1 MKSVAPILLFFF
13 IAFLSTPTIV
23 SLIENDTDISMFY
36 SFSEEEVNKNFKE
49 IKAELKQNFDYPI
62 VVAKSS
68 LNSEIIS
75 ENLSRHDTVL
85 EKIFSPP
92 PEFI

>member
-23 SLIENDTDISMFY
+23 SLIENDTDSSMFY
-36 SFSEEEVNKNFKE
+36 SFSDEEVNKNFKE

-62 VVAKSS
+62 FVAKPS
-68 LNSEIIS
+68 LNSKIIS

-92 PEFI
+92 PEII

>member
-13 IAFLSTPTIV
+13 IAFLLTPTVV
-23 SLIENDTDISMFY
+23 SLIENDADIHMFY
-36 SFSEEEVNKNFKE
+36 SFSEEEIIKNFQE
-49 IKAELKQNFDYPI
+49 IKVDLKQNFDYPI
-62 VVAKSS
+62 LVTESQLSS
-68 LNSEIIS
+68 KIIS

-92 PEFI
+92 PEFV